1 MSPANSDTFTSFF
14 FFFSNLNSLQTKT
27 MLNKTGKSGHFCL
40 IPDLRGSVFNLK
52 TAEYMFLSRAYG
64 TFSRIGH
71 ILGYKSNLSKFKKI
85 EISSIF
91 LYHNTIKVEI
101 NYRKKK
107 LTHEG

>member
-14 FFFSNLNSLQTKT
+14 FFTNLNSLQTKT
-27 MLNKTGKSGHFCL
+27 MLNKTGKTEHFCL

-91 LYHNTIKVEI
+91 FISQYYKSRNQL
-101 NYRKKK
+101 
-107 LTHEG
+107 